1 MTSDSNK
8 YANVDYRLK
17 NLTNALYLT
26 ANNDVAV
33 RTGVEAFSYGDTG
46 QLSPFGRLRI
56 TDATTINNYKTIYPI
71 QTGNNDFNN
80 SANGAATIS
89 FVPNSA
95 CYNMT
100 VSTSNGE
107 YAIRQS
113 KEYHS
118 YKPGCGQVAL
128 VTGTLAATKNNL
140 TQRVGYYDD
149 YNGIFFEHANNNV
162 GTTTLSWNIRST
174 VGNTTSISETATS
187 ANWNIDKF
195 DGTGPSGLTL
205 DFTKSQI
212 FVMDFQWLGVGR
224 VRCGFDIDGIMYYAH
239 EFLHANRTAGVFMS
253 TPSLPIRWEIRN
265 TGVTSGS
272 STLAAICAAVQ
283 SEGGTEEESWTFNCT
298 TGNTGVTCST
308 TDKGVIAFR
317 LKGNVQNQ
325 MNRVTARLSGYNMFA
340 SQSCFFTVYHLANAA
355 QISGTPVWS
364 NVSTNSSHCE
374 FTTNF
379 NLIGGYVANSLPI
392 NGGFIST
399 AQGSANGS
407 NQTLITSKKARI
419 YQNYDS
425 TDSEIIAI
433 VAQRIGNQ
441 DSVIY
446 ASFDI
451 TEIV

>member
-26 ANNDVAV
+26 SNNDVAI
-33 RTGVEAFSYGDTG
+33 RTGVTFSDSSASSAFS
-46 QLSPFGRLRI
+46 RLRV
-56 TDATTINNYKTIYPI
+56 TDATTINAYKTIYGV
-71 QTGNNDFNN
+71 QTGSNDFNN
-80 SANGAATIS
+80 HTNGTASVT
-89 FVPNSA
+89 FVANSA
-95 CYNMT
+95 AYNLSIGT
-100 VSTSNGE
+100 TSGD
-107 YAIRQS
+107 YVIRQS

-118 YKPGCGQVAL
+118 YKPGCGQIAL
-128 VTGTLAATKNNL
+128 VTGVLADTKNNL
-140 TQRVGYYDD
+140 TQRVGYFDD
-149 YNGIFFEHANNNV
+149 RNGIYFEHANSAA
-162 GTTTLSWNIRST
+162 GTTTLSWNIR
-174 VGNTTSISETATS
+174 TSISNTAVTSETASS

-212 FVMDFQWLGVGR
+212 YVIDFQWLGVGR
-224 VRCGFDIDGIMYYAH
+224 VRCGFDIDGQLYYAH
-239 EFLHANRTAGVFMS
+239 EFLHSNHTAGVYMS

-265 TGVTSGS
+265 TNTTTSGS
-272 STLAAICAAVQ
+272 TLKAICAAVQ
-283 SEGGTEEESWTFNCT
+283 SEGGTEAESWTFNFS

-308 TDKGVIAFR
+308 TDKGVVAFR
-317 LKGNVQNQ
+317 LKGNVNN
-325 MNRVTARLSGYNMFA
+325 MHNRTTARLASYNLFG
-340 SQSCFFTVYHLANAA
+340 SQSAYYTVYHLANVA
-355 QISGTPVWS
+355 QISGTPSWTS
-364 NVSTNSSHCE
+364 VSTASHCE
-374 FTTNF
+374 YTTNF
-379 NLIGGYVANSLPI
+379 SLIAGYVANSLPI

-407 NQTLITSKKARI
+407 ASALVTSKKARV

-446 ASFDI
+446 ASVDI
-451 TEIV
+451 TEVV